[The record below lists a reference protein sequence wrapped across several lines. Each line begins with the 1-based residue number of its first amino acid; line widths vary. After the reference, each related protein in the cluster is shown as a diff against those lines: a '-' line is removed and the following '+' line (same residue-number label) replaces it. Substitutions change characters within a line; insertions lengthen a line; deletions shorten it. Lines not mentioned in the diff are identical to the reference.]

1 MCSQRKITLLLSVV
15 LQLCIPALA
24 GDCYDNNENYDN
36 CNTCYQTFVNALVNT
51 GDNKYKLSK
60 LFFPIDDISP
70 IQVEII
76 YNSTSNATEP
86 RVWYWIKGGFY
97 EFQPFQLF
105 ELRSL
110 FLATPSWRKSLSLV
124 LPNNCFADY
133 NKTISNKVFFQ
144 YATERVRKSP
154 IYNT

>member
-60 LFFPIDDISP
+60 LFFPIDDI
-70 IQVEII
+70 QVEIT

-86 RVWYWIKGGFY
+86 RVWYWIKDFMS
-97 EFQPFQLF
+97 FKLFSCLSFIHSSWQL
-105 ELRSL
+105 RHGAS
-110 FLATPSWRKSLSLV
+110 PLV
-124 LPNNCFADY
+124 LFFQTTVLL
-133 NKTISNKVFFQ
+133 KTIKQTATKLFFSMPL
-144 YATERVRKSP
+144 KG
-154 IYNT
+154 